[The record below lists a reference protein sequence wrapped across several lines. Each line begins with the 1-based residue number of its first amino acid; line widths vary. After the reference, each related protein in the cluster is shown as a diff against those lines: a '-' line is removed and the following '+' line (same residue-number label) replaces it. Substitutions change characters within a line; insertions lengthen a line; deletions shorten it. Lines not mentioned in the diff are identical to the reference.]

1 MYLASI
7 INNNNIMV
15 HVHVSIPL
23 HVVHIN
29 VATSLGA
36 SKSSTSRVNVFA
48 CSKYQWPLVIVQKV
62 LVDLLYYS
70 GLLVGNTEALQV
82 YKGPSK
88 RVYFLPTRDPS

>member
-7 INNNNIMV
+7 INNNNIM
-15 HVHVSIPL
+15 VHVSIPL

-36 SKSSTSRVNVFA
+36 SKSSTSRGNVFT
-48 CSKYQWPLVIVQKV
+48 CSKHQWPLVIVQKV
-62 LVDLLYYS
+62 LVELLYYS

-88 RVYFLPTRDPS
+88 RVYLLPTRDPS